1 MYWGQLPKGGGGTWT
16 VCDLGGGALQERGE
30 CRF

>member
-1 MYWGQLPKGGGGTWT
+1 MYWGQLPKGGEAWT
-16 VCDLGGGALQERGE
+16 VCDLGGGEAWQERGE